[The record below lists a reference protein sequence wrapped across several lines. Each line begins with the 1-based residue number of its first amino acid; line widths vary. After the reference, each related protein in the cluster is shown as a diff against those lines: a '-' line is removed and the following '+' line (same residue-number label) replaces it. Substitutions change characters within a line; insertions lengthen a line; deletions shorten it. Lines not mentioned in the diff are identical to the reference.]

1 MPEAMHDIAITDG
14 LLQPLVQCCTSGDG
28 LAALVIAVAR
38 EEVRGVL

>member
-1 MPEAMHDIAITDG
+1 MPEAMHDITTTNG
-14 LLQPLVQCCTSGDG
+14 LLQPLVQCSTSGVG